1 MPGNTRKC
9 VGTASSHVSQRGH
22 AMGGNCWSWGMLTP
36 AVPRHWHRLGMLPG
50 KGLGMGGMQGVQVGC
65 SPALGALASHP
76 PLPAGCLMGCHGFL
90 SPSTRSVWIHW
101 MNSLILSPSERA
113 SQPNAGPSCS
123 KSPVASSRA
132 RSRAGFFAITHP
144 WGFTDFPG
152 QVALVA
158 PEESFRPSGYY
169 FFAKRQVTSL
179 RCIGLAFSR
188 LKVLVLLIIIHQSRS
203 LSRAGGTACKQ
214 EEQMTAQWRRFNDL
228 FFMSWA
234 PGMFSLNFQHSV
246 KSPTL
251 FSEGHQR

>member
-1 MPGNTRKC
+1 MPCSGSPCFSPTPP
-9 VGTASSHVSQRGH
+9 
-22 AMGGNCWSWGMLTP
+22 SW
-36 AVPRHWHRLGMLPG
+36 VPH
-50 KGLGMGGMQGVQVGC
+50 GVPWFSFPQYTIC
-65 SPALGALASHP
+65 
-76 PLPAGCLMGCHGFL
+76 
-90 SPSTRSVWIHW
+90 

-132 RSRAGFFAITHP
+132 RSRAGFFAITYP

-169 FFAKRQVTSL
+169 FFFAKRQVTSL

-203 LSRAGGTACKQ
+203 LSGAGGAACKQ
-214 EEQMTAQWRRFNDL
+214 EEQMTAQ
-228 FFMSWA
+228 
-234 PGMFSLNFQHSV
+234 
-246 KSPTL
+246 
-251 FSEGHQR
+251 